1 MSGLP
6 AERVRD
12 ILLVLLGFATGAT
25 DATAFV
31 RVGHVFASVITG
43 NLILLGISAEQAD
56 GKLAVFAACALGG
69 YGLGVMLGA
78 PRRPRRADSGEAKES
93 IWPGGTTRTLILEL
107 GLLIAF
113 TILWEAVGPH
123 PSRGLQLAL
132 LVLAAGA
139 MGTQSTAVRRLGG
152 FSTTYLTSTLTGV
165 LEEIVARRWS
175 DSTTRS
181 VLIIL
186 AAVGGAAGA
195 IAVITQAR
203 GALPALPLV
212 PLIIV
217 LLTARRRFHR

>member
-6 AERVRD
+6 AKRARD

-56 GKLAVFAACALGG
+56 GKLAVFGACALGG

-78 PRRPRRADSGEAKES
+78 PGRARRQESGQRDES
-93 IWPGGTTRTLILEL
+93 LWPVGTTKTLILEL

-113 TILWEAVGPH
+113 AILWEAAGTH

-132 LVLAAGA
+132 LALAAGA
-139 MGTQSTAVRRLGG
+139 MGAQSTAVRRLGG

-181 VLIIL
+181 VLIIM
-186 AAVGGAAGA
+186 AAVGGAASA

-203 GALPALPLV
+203 SALPALPLV

-217 LLTARRRFHR
+217 LVTARRRFHR